1 MLIGL
6 LEEENE
12 LHGELEFGAGTSPPI
27 IMGGYHL
34 NTVDIRTLTISDL
47 INTSKSKY
55 YIAGDEAFVVCSAEG
70 GTGSYTYEVYVEGDG
85 YADGGEEIA
94 VSNGYTLQEG
104 NNPPL
109 ITEDD
114 LVAKVKLHSGIYKI
128 RVIVTDSVG
137 VKSTQYFLIDHY

>member
-1 MLIGL
+1 MIEEIED
-6 LEEENE
+6 LEGYIDEY
-12 LHGELEFGAGTSPPI
+12 GGGGSGDGGGTEPPI

-94 VSNGYTLQEG
+94 VSDNAAVIVL
-104 NNPPL
+104 N
-109 ITEDD
+109 
-114 LVAKVKLHSGIYKI
+114 SGCYKI
-128 RVIVTDSVG
+128 WSVITDSVG